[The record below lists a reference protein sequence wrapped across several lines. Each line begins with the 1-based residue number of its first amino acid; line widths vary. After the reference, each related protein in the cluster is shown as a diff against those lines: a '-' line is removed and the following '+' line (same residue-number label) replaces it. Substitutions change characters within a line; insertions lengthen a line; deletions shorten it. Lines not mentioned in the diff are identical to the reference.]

1 MRIPAYPGLYDVQAD
16 TPTLSG
22 TRCSACGRVYFP
34 PLTIGCEAC
43 GATAEYLIPIPVAA
57 SGTVHSLAQVHLHRG
72 QPPAPF
78 TIAEIRLDDGPFI
91 RGTLG
96 GDADRIRIGDAV
108 SAIWAVVSTQDDG
121 DEVVEPAFV
130 TTAAKASTAGAGS

>member
-1 MRIPAYPGLYDVQAD
+1 
-16 TPTLSG
+16 
-22 TRCSACGRVYFP
+22 VYFP

-72 QPPAPF
+72 QPPVPF
-78 TIAEIRLDDGPFI
+78 TIAEIRLEDGPLI

-108 SAIWAVVSTQDDG
+108 SAIWAVISTQDDG

-130 TTAAKASTAGAGS
+130 TAATKAPSAEADS